1 MLAEEL
7 GHYYK
12 TSRTS
17 PDSWLMRIEGL
28 IEGHGGHVVG
38 HGFGRN
44 GAQARE
50 AYMFRFELDGEQYKI
65 IWPVLPTEQSKLA
78 ARIQAVTLMY
88 HDVKQRIVSAA
99 VLGNRAAFFQYLMLP
114 NGYTASEVADQD
126 LLAAWSGLRRPL
138 LTEVTDDVIDGEYR
152 NDR

>member
-17 PDSWLMRIEGL
+17 PDSWLMRIEEL
-28 IEGHGGHVVG
+28 IERHGGQMLSNG
-38 HGFGRN
+38 YGREL
-44 GAQARE
+44 GSGRE
-50 AYMFRFELDGEQYKI
+50 AFMFQFALDGNRYKI

-99 VLGNRAAFFQYLMLP
+99 VLGNRAAFFQYLVLP
-114 NGYTASEVADQD
+114 NGYTASELADDD
-126 LLAAWSGLRRPL
+126 LLVAWSGLRRPL
-138 LTEVTDDVIDGEYR
+138 LTEVDAQIIDGDAG
-152 NDR
+152 NA